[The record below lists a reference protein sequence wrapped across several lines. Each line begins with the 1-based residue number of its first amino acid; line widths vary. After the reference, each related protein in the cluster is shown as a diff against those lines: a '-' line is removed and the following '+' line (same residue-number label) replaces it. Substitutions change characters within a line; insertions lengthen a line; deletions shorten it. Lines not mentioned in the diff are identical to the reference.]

1 MGMIRSSACGK
12 PGPYTAH
19 CTSDIAHEFSCYD
32 AGEDVS
38 FNDRQDFV
46 HGCTDPNCP
55 TPHFEN
61 EGD

>member
-1 MGMIRSSACGK
+1 MGKIQTATCGM
-12 PGPYTAH
+12 PGPSDAH
-19 CTSDIAHEFSCYD
+19 CTEPRYHRFSCYD
-32 AGEDVS
+32 DGEDVS

-46 HGCTDPNCP
+46 HDCSDPDCL